1 MKGYKGF
8 NKNLKC
14 KDYQYEIG
22 KTYET
27 DKAKLCEE
35 GFHFCESP
43 LDVLRYYGNR
53 NGNRYCE
60 VTADNVSEET
70 GDDSKRVA
78 KTLKIGAEIGL
89 PGLIKAHFDYVRAT
103 AESGTAGGYG
113 SNLAGGYSSN
123 LAGGNWSNLAGGDSS
138 NLAGGDRSNLAGGD
152 WSLIIGKN
160 QSKAKAGF
168 NSVIVLT
175 EWKYVDNMY
184 KPTGVKAEIVDGER
198 IKADTWYKLVDGEFR
213 ECSEDDDEA

>member
-8 NKNLKC
+8 DKDLKC
-14 KDYQYEIG
+14 NDYQYEIG

-27 DKAKLCEE
+27 DKAMLCVE
-35 GFHFCESP
+35 GFHFCEAP

-70 GDDSKRVA
+70 ADDSKRVA

-103 AESGTAGGYG
+103 AESGTAGGNY
-113 SNLAGGYSSN
+113 
-123 LAGGNWSNLAGGDSS
+123 SNLAGGDE
-138 NLAGGDRSNLAGGD
+138 
-152 WSLIIGKN
+152 SLIIGRN
-160 QSKAKAGF
+160 SKAKAGL
-168 NSVIVLT
+168 NSVIALT
-175 EWKYVDNMY
+175 EWEYIDGIY
-184 KPTGVKAEIVDGER
+184 KPTGVKAEIVDGVR
-198 IKADTWYKLVDGEFR
+198 IKADTWYELVDGEFR
-213 ECSEDDDEA
+213 ECSEDDG